1 MNDCEKLYR
10 NEYKYPISA
19 AQLELLKSLAGAIM
33 PLDSHVAKEGPY
45 AGIYN
50 IRSVY
55 FDDLYDTCYLEN
67 ENGTDPREK
76 FRIRIYNHSA
86 DRISLE
92 LKRKQA
98 GKCLKTS
105 CRLTE
110 AQCRILVQGG
120 CLPESPDYPP
130 LLQKLLLQ
138 IRTRGLRPVV
148 IVEYDRVPYVFP
160 AGNVRVTLDCNIM
173 ASGSCGN
180 FLRKDIPLR
189 PILPTGQH
197 ILEVKWDEL
206 LPDFIYR
213 TLMLENLPWSPFSK
227 FYQCR
232 KFCNLT
238 KEINR
243 YVDHGHPPLEAAA
256 GNHLLHRGA

>member
-1 MNDCEKLYR
+1 MNDFPKLYR
-10 NEYKYPISA
+10 NEYKYQVSA
-19 AQLELLKSLAGAIM
+19 AQLEILKSRAGAIL
-33 PLDSHVAKEGPY
+33 PLDSHVAREGPY

-55 FDDLYDTCYLEN
+55 FDDRYDSCYFEN

-76 FRIRIYNHSA
+76 FRIRIYNHSSE
-86 DRISLE
+86 RITLE

-105 CRLTE
+105 CPLTKE
-110 AQCRILVQGG
+110 QCETLVSGG

-138 IRTRGLRPVV
+138 IRTRGLQPVV
-148 IVEYDRVPYVFP
+148 IVEYDRIPYVFP
-160 AGNVRVTLDCNIM
+160 AGNVRVTLDCNIS
-173 ASGSCGN
+173 ASANCGD
-180 FLRKDIPLR
+180 FLKKDIPLR
-189 PILPTGQH
+189 PILPSGQH

-213 TLMLENLPWSPFSK
+213 TLMLSSLQWTAFSK
-227 FYQCR
+227 FYLCR
-232 KFCNLT
+232 KFCNIT
-238 KEINR
+238 KEIW
-243 YVDHGHPPLEAAA
+243 
-256 GNHLLHRGA
+256 